1 MTENY
6 TPPAVWQR
14 WADEGGTMA
23 ILTVQESADMLKRM
37 AERVIDDN
45 RSQPLYPSYA
55 RAILDVLAALENAQK
70 QLAAVPVEEI
80 RHHRAGAHFGY
91 VYGQPTD
98 WSAVSATNEA
108 IDEWLK
114 TQPEVTP

>member
-6 TPPAVWQR
+6 TPPATWQR

-55 RAILDVLAALENAQK
+55 RAILDVLAALATVTAERDELK
-70 QLAAVPVEEI
+70 TWKSTVPVTAI
-80 RHHRAGAHFGY
+80 RGVFITAWYEGDTDIEVRA
-91 VYGQPTD
+91 
-98 WSAVSATNEA
+98 
-108 IDEWLK
+108 WLK
-114 TQPEVTP
+114 AQGERVPE